1 MRNSGSARS
10 IYSFISFGARPLFR
24 YLLLVH
30 RTAFVQTLAAIGL
43 TPDDVLHGNRIL
55 SEQEQAA
62 IFGLACQLRMNDP
75 LLAFRA
81 AQLHDIH
88 DSGLPGI
95 LARSCGTFREMVEI
109 HEKYYFKLDSEGVL
123 ARASYTQE
131 EIAFVSDKL
140 AYAPI
145 AIQEL
150 AVASIW
156 VALTSLSHEAKKKVI
171 ALEFPGSLS
180 AHALSPSQLSDIEKQ
195 FSAQLVFSSTRLAV
209 SFQLE
214 MLDLSIPTV
223 DPSLKLLLERKLR
236 VITGEVL
243 PEDSDELRS
252 QVFAAILELRSAGQT
267 ITLEAVADSMGAK
280 PESLSYA
287 LRTHK
292 ISLQKLKAAVEP

>member
-30 RTAFVQTLAAIGL
+30 RTAFVQTLATIGL

-62 IFGLACQLRMNDP
+62 IFGLACQLRVNDP

-145 AIQEL
+145 A
-150 AVASIW
+150 STW

-195 FSAQLVFSSTRLAV
+195 FSAQLVFSSGRLAV

-252 QVFAAILELRSAGQT
+252 QVFTAILELRSAGQT
-267 ITLEAVADSMGAK
+267 ITLEAVADSMGTK